1 MRDKPGYAALRKGR
15 VSIANQIYHI
25 TSATRDRV
33 RYFEDFQLARSLIK
47 EFHRQDIETL
57 AFVVMPDHF
66 HWLVQLNDTPKE
78 LASYVRSI
86 KCAVTKRYSVEWQK
100 GFYDRAIRKEDDLAA
115 IARYIILNPVRANL
129 VNTVREYPHWD
140 AVWL

>member
-66 HWLVQLNDTPKE
+66 HWLVQLNDKPKE

-86 KCAVTKRYSVEWQK
+86 KCAVAKRYSVEWQK
-100 GFYDRAIRKEDDLAA
+100 GFYDRAIRKEDDLAG